1 MSRPQPNSSS
11 RATKKPVKKGSVNG
25 QRVIGI
31 PELFILIVHELDA
44 KQQRELMAVS
54 KYFFRSIGPIAWRK
68 VPRLDILTKLIKNM
82 RVKTT
87 DLGGRADYKW
97 QFIIELPP
105 RLNLSR
111 YSSRYHIYAPWV
123 QEIELYGGCY
133 QEIKNPE
140 VFLAFL
146 DGRVPLPNLRK
157 LTTSTSAPV
166 AGDDLIAL
174 FNIFICPSMTELRT
188 VMPNQGLPRR
198 DYSRVISPSVPAFLQ
213 KVKDT
218 CPHIEVLEF
227 YTDGPVS
234 FDQRNYDR
242 YSPTTQC
249 RGILSSFSSLR
260 SFSSTTYILEFN
272 VLSILGQLPRLESLG
287 IRGGSTEHPVVD
299 KGLSMPEDWFPAL
312 KVL

>member
-1 MSRPQPNSSS
+1 
-11 RATKKPVKKGSVNG
+11 
-25 QRVIGI
+25 
-31 PELFILIVHELDA
+31 
-44 KQQRELMAVS
+44 
-54 KYFFRSIGPIAWRK
+54 
-68 VPRLDILTKLIKNM
+68 
-82 RVKTT
+82 
-87 DLGGRADYKW
+87 
-97 QFIIELPP
+97 
-105 RLNLSR
+105 
-111 YSSRYHIYAPWV
+111 
-123 QEIELYGGCY
+123 
-133 QEIKNPE
+133 

-157 LTTSTSAPV
+157 LTSSTSAPV

-213 KVKDT
+213 KLKDT

-312 KVL
+312 KVLRLYDVVFEDIWILWKQATVNSKVVSLLLQIDYCDRQRNLGDFSLVGNWVGPFLEGLLDVSPQLQCVQIYLGSEDKRSKIPQNEWDIFEIDNDLFEIFRYHLSLQNRYISPFPWVDTHSSVDLTT